1 MLLQT
6 FFETLRQRGLKVG
19 TQEWLA
25 LLDAL
30 SLGLHGSRMTGF
42 YHVAR
47 SLLVKRE
54 SEYDLFDQV
63 FAHVFK
69 GAELAAAE
77 ISDEIEKWLSD
88 PLRHLRLSPEELEAL
103 AKLDLE
109 ELRRQL
115 EERLKEQTE
124 RHDGGS
130 RWIGTGGTS
139 PFGWGGSH
147 PSGIRIGGES
157 LGRSA
162 MQVAAQRRYRE
173 YRTDLVLDVRQMKV
187 ALRRLRELT
196 REGGDDE
203 LDLDASI
210 DTTCRNAGELTLV
223 FRPPRRNNVRLLL
236 LMDVGGSMDPHSR
249 LVSRLFTAA
258 NAARHLRSFAAYYF
272 HNCVYEEVYE
282 DAQFR
287 KTLPVAD
294 LLNKYDRDTKLVVVG
309 DALMHPVELFDVGG
323 ASDYYQHNFTPGIEC
338 LRRLADHFRR
348 IAWLNPEPASYWRH
362 PTTSAIGRL
371 MPMFALTLDGLDAA
385 VASLVKGPGRA
396 GATAPPPR

>member
-1 MLLQT
+1 MLQT
-6 FFETLRQRGLKVG
+6 FFTTLRQRGLKVG
-19 TQEWLA
+19 LQEWLA
-25 LLDAL
+25 LLEAL
-30 SLGLHGSRMTGF
+30 SLGLHGSWLTGF

-63 FAHVFK
+63 FAHVFQ
-69 GAELAAAE
+69 GAELNAAE
-77 ISDEIEKWLSD
+77 ITDEIQKWLGD

-124 RHDGGS
+124 RHDGGN

-139 PFGWGGSH
+139 PFGWGGAH
-147 PSGIRIGGES
+147 PSGVRIGGES

-162 MQVAAQRRYRE
+162 MQVAALRRYRE

-187 ALRRLRELT
+187 ALRKLRELT
-196 REGGDDE
+196 REGADDQ
-203 LDLDASI
+203 LDLPASI
-210 DTTCRNAGELTLV
+210 DATCRDAGELSLV
-223 FRPPRRNNVRLLL
+223 FRPPRRNNLRLLL

-258 NAARHLRSFAAYYF
+258 TAARHLRSFSAYYF

-282 DAQFR
+282 DARFR
-287 KTLPVAD
+287 KPVPVAD
-294 LLNKYDRDTKLVVVG
+294 LFDRHDRETRLVLVG

-323 ASDYYQHNFTPGIEC
+323 SGYYYHYNPTPGIEC
-338 LRRLADHFRR
+338 LRRLVEHFRR
-348 IAWLNPEPASYWRH
+348 LAWLNPEPASYWRH
-362 PTTSAIGRL
+362 PTASAIARL
-371 MPMFALTLDGLDAA
+371 IPMFALTLDGLDAA
-385 VASLVKGPGRA
+385 VTSLVKGPVRA
-396 GATAPPPR
+396 AAPAPPPH